1 MTLDRRKFLK
11 LSTAVAGTGML
22 SGIPLMAAAQAKG
35 GVLNVVV
42 QPEPPGIM
50 IGIYQNVPSQM
61 VGGNIFEGLLRFD
74 ADLNPHPLLAESW
87 ESAADGMAYSFKL
100 KENVLWHDGKPFT
113 SDDVVFSVDVMLR
126 ETHPR
131 VRNFLTAVE
140 SITADGPFKVDF
152 KMKHPFAPFIQSFE
166 VGSMPML
173 PKHLYEGTDYA
184 SNPVNTAPIG
194 TGPLKFAEWSRGTH
208 LKLVANTQYHEVDL
222 PTIEAVYFHVI
233 PDGSSRATAY
243 ETGRV
248 DVLPGGSVEYFD
260 VQRLA
265 ELPNSEVTT
274 KGWEF
279 QGSHSFLWLNNAS
292 KWVSDKR
299 VRQAIMFALDRE
311 AMRDIAFF
319 GYAKVAASPWNSS
332 TKYYTENIKQYP
344 RDVDQAKALLAEAG
358 YDGSPIRLLPL
369 PYGETWQRL
378 AEIARENL
386 AEAGITVELTATDVA
401 GWNQRL
407 GEKDYDIAFTYMS
420 QYGDPALGVAR
431 LYTTSNIIQGSPW
444 NNVSGFSNPALDALF
459 DAGAVEI
466 DPVKREKIYHDA
478 QALIAEEVPLAWM
491 FEMIWP
497 TIHRS
502 NIKNLIS
509 SAVGLND
516 SLGRV
521 IIE

>member
-1 MTLDRRKFLK
+1 MDRRSFIK
-11 LSTAVAGTGML
+11 LAATASGTAIL

-50 IGIYQNVPSQM
+50 IGIFQNVPSQM

-74 ADLNPHPLLAESW
+74 ADLKPHPLLAESW
-87 ESAADGMAYSFKL
+87 ESAADGMSHSFKL

-113 SDDVVFSVDVMLR
+113 SEDVVFSIDKMLR

-140 SITADGPFKVDF
+140 SITADGPHKVDF

-184 SNPVNTAPIG
+184 TNAVNSAPIG
-194 TGPLKFAEWSRGTH
+194 TGPLKFAEWQKGAF
-208 LKLVANTQYHEVDL
+208 LKLVANEQYHETGL
-222 PTIEAVYFHVI
+222 PSVEAVYFHVI
-233 PDGSSRATAY
+233 PDGASRATAY
-243 ETGRV
+243 ETGKV

-260 VQRLA
+260 IERLSQ
-265 ELPNSEVTT
+265 LPNTEITT

-279 QGSHSFLWLNNAS
+279 QGSQCFLWLNNTS

-299 VRQAIMFALDRE
+299 VRQALMYALDRE

-319 GYAKVAASPWNSS
+319 GYAKVAPSPWNSS
-332 TKYYTENIKQYP
+332 TKYYTEDIKQYP
-344 RDVDQAKALLAEAG
+344 RDVAKAKELLKDAG
-358 YDGSPIRLLPL
+358 YDGSAIRLLPL

-386 AEAGITVELTATDVA
+386 SEAGINVEFTATDVA

-407 GEKDYDIAFTYMS
+407 GDKDYDIAFSYMS

-431 LYTTSNIIQGSPW
+431 LYTTSNIIKGSPW
-444 NNVSGFSNPALDALF
+444 NNVSAFSNADLDALF
-459 DAGAVEI
+459 DAGAREVDEE
-466 DPVKREKIYHDA
+466 KRAKIYHDA
-478 QALIAEEVPLAWM
+478 QALIAEEVPLAWL

-497 TIHRS
+497 TIHRA

-516 SLGRV
+516 SLGRAR
-521 IIE
+521 IE

>member
-1 MTLDRRKFLK
+1 MSFDRRQFLK
-11 LSTAVAGTGML
+11 VSAAAAGAGVL
-22 SGIPLMAAAQAKG
+22 SGIPLMAQAQAKG

-74 ADLNPHPLLAESW
+74 AELNPHPLLAESW
-87 ESAADGMAYSFKL
+87 EEAPDGMFYSFKL

-113 SDDVVFSVDVMLR
+113 SEDVVFSVDTMLR

-131 VRNFLTAVE
+131 VRNFLNAVE
-140 SITADGPFKVDF
+140 SITADGPYKVDF

-173 PKHLYEGTDYA
+173 PKHLYEGTDYNT
-184 SNPVNTAPIG
+184 NPVNTAPIG
-194 TGPLKFAEWSRGTH
+194 TGPLKFDEWQRGSY
-208 LKLVANTQYHEVDL
+208 LKLVASENYHEEGV
-222 PTIEAVYFHVI
+222 PTIDAVYFHVI
-233 PDGSSRATAY
+233 PDGASRATAY
-243 ETGRV
+243 ETGKV

-265 ELPNSEVTT
+265 ELPNSALTT

-279 QGSHSFLWLNNAS
+279 QGSQCFLWLNNGS
-292 KWVSDKR
+292 KWIEDKR
-299 VRQAIMFALDRE
+299 VRQALMYALNRE

-319 GYAKVAASPWNSS
+319 GYANVAPSPWNSS
-332 TKYYTENIKQYP
+332 TKFYSADIKQYP
-344 RDVDQAKALLAEAG
+344 RDVEKAKALLAEAG

-386 AEAGITVELTATDVA
+386 LEAGIQVDLTATDVA

-407 GEKDYDIAFTYMS
+407 GEKDYDIAFSYMS

-431 LYTTSNIIQGSPW
+431 LYTTSNIIEGSPW
-444 NNVSGFSNPALDALF
+444 NNVSAFSNADLDALF
-459 DAGAVEI
+459 DAGAAEI
-466 DPVKREKIYHDA
+466 NPEKRAKIYHDA
-478 QALIAEEVPLAWM
+478 QALIAEEVPLAWL

-497 TIHRS
+497 TIYRS

-509 SAVGLND
+509 SGVGLND
-516 SLGRV
+516 SLGRA